1 MLFRTSATAASA
13 GHRRL
18 PVGAEAQR
26 SPSDGTVDRE
36 QPDAVDAQQARRRQ
50 RLACEAA
57 ALGDAQARHVLPL
70 AVRRHRLDVR
80 DLLAQVPVLRARRV
94 ERGVDGEDQDVAAAQ
109 HQVLEEG
116 AGALLGAVARDGDDL
131 GAEALVE
138 LGLADREA
146 GERALLE

>member
-50 RLACEAA
+50 RLA
-57 ALGDAQARHVLPL
+57 
-70 AVRRHRLDVR
+70 VR